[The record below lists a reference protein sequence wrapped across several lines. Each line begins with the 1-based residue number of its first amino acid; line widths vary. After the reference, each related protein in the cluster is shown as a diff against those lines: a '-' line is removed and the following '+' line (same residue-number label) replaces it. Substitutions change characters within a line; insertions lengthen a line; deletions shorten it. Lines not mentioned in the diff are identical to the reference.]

1 MLCFPIVG
9 ITLRITFNAYKE
21 PDIMPSVSCSI
32 LYLHFEVAKK
42 IPCNKLNNF
51 PWHPG
56 R

>member
-21 PDIMPSVSCSI
+21 PNIMPSVSCRV
-32 LYLHFEVAKK
+32 LYLHFEVAKNSM
-42 IPCNKLNNF
+42 NKMNNF